1 MIKLYANEQFPLDV
15 VIELR
20 KFGYD
25 VLTTHDVSKSGK
37 GIADTEVL
45 SFAIS
50 LERAVITFDKDF
62 FKLHRDNPNH
72 CGIILCTENRNYLQ
86 LAQIIH
92 TKLSQI
98 CILSKFGGKKN
109 LTNSIQLIVSY

>member
-1 MIKLYANEQFPLDV
+1 MIKLYANEQFPFDA

-20 KFGYD
+20 KLGYD

-37 GIADTEVL
+37 GIADIEVL

-62 FKLHRDNPNH
+62 FKLHRNNPNH

-98 CILSKFGGKKN
+98 SQIEK
-109 LTNSIQLIVSY
+109 QLVRITKPQQT

>member
-1 MIKLYANEQFPLDV
+1 MIKFYANEQFPFDA

-20 KFGYD
+20 KLGYD

-37 GIADTEVL
+37 GITDIEVL

-50 LERAVITFDKDF
+50 LERVVITFDKDF

-86 LAQIIH
+86 LAQTIH
-92 TKLSQI
+92 TKLSPISQI
-98 CILSKFGGKKN
+98 EK
-109 LTNSIQLIVSY
+109 QLVRITKPQQT

>member
-1 MIKLYANEQFPLDV
+1 MIKLYANEQFPVDA

-20 KFGYD
+20 KLGYD
-25 VLTTHDVSKSGK
+25 VLTTHEASKSGK
-37 GIADTEVL
+37 GIADAKVL

-50 LERAVITFDKDF
+50 LKRAVITFDKDF

-72 CGIILCTENRNYLQ
+72 HGIILCTENRNYLQ

-92 TKLSQI
+92 IKLSEASQI
-98 CILSKFGGKKN
+98 EK
-109 LTNSIQLIVSY
+109 QLIRITKPPSNKIM